1 MDWDFVEMILV
12 GMVLVEMVLV
22 EMVLVGMVLEEMG
35 FVGKVGNYLLGVDL
49 EI

>member
-12 GMVLVEMVLV
+12 GMVLV